1 MLQETSYPILKAL
14 GERNAWALLRE
25 VARDPGGVA
34 GTVGGGGLH
43 HGAPGGG
50 GGAEKAAFST
60 V

>member
-1 MLQETSYPILKAL
+1 MLQERSCPILKAL
-14 GERNAWALLRE
+14 GERNAGAFVPGGRG
-25 VARDPGGVA
+25 DPGGVA